1 MDILW
6 AGWRSEY
13 ITSPEA
19 QDDGAACLFCYLPEL
34 PDDEALI
41 VERGERA
48 FTVLNRYPYTTGHFM
63 VAQYRHLPSP
73 AHLDAGEQAEVWAL
87 MSRAMGALD
96 AAMGPHGYNLGANL
110 GRVAGA
116 GVPGHLHLHVVPR
129 WRGDTNFMTAVGGTR
144 VLPEDLE
151 VTWSRIRAA
160 LDGSGD

>member
-13 ITSPEA
+13 ITSPEL
-19 QDDGAACLFCYLPEL
+19 QDDDAACLFCHLPEL
-34 PDDEALI
+34 PDAEGLI
-41 VERGERA
+41 VERGDRA

-63 VAQYRHLPSP
+63 VTQYRHLPSP
-73 AHLDAGEQAEVWAL
+73 ADLDADEQAEVWRL
-87 MSRAMGALD
+87 MTRAMGALD
-96 AAMGPHGYNLGANL
+96 TALGPHGYNLGANL

-129 WRGDTNFMTAVGGTR
+129 WRGDTNFMTAVGETR

-160 LDGSGD
+160 LGVA

>member
-1 MDILW
+1 VDILW

-13 ITSPEA
+13 ITSPEL
-19 QDDGAACLFCYLPEL
+19 QDDDAACLFCHLPEL
-34 PDDEALI
+34 PDAEGLI
-41 VERGERA
+41 VERGDRA

-63 VAQYRHLPSP
+63 VTQYRHLPSP
-73 AHLDAGEQAEVWAL
+73 ADLDADEQAEVWRL
-87 MSRAMGALD
+87 MTRAMGALD
-96 AAMGPHGYNLGANL
+96 TALGPHGYNLGANL

-129 WRGDTNFMTAVGGTR
+129 WRGDTNFMTAVGETR

-160 LDGSGD
+160 LGVA